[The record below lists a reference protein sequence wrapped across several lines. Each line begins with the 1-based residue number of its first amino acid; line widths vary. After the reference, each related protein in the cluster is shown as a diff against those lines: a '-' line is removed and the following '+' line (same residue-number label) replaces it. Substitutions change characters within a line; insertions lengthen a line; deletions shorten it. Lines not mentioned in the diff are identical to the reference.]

1 MDSYFSELER
11 ELLNR
16 FGLTFDDTGYE
27 RAEWELK
34 FDCVDA
40 KTDATE
46 FGEKYDLIELG
57 D

>member
-27 RAEWELK
+27 RTEWIQK

-40 KTDATE
+40 KADATE
-46 FGEKYDLIELG
+46 FGKKYDL
-57 D
+57 